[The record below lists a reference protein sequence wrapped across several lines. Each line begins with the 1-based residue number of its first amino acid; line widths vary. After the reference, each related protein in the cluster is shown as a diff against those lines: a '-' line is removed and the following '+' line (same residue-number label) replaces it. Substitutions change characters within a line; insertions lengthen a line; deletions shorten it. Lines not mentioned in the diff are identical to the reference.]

1 MLNDDSSIKWQA
13 QKAFNINEV
22 SNAAKIAT
30 IFVFLYEILIATCS
44 FLL

>member
-1 MLNDDSSIKWQA
+1 MLNDGSSIKWLA

-30 IFVFLYEILIATCS
+30 FFVFLYEILISTC
-44 FLL
+44 